1 MSFVMLTESQV
12 VQAQNGRHDDP
23 PDTPSKSRNTATT
36 SQPVQKAESLLSQK
50 METTARLFEIMSA
63 RSDIDHP
70 ICVECT
76 ELLVDGL
83 QKRLGSATK
92 ERDAYV
98 EFLRQ
103 ANADIPTDEEVQ
115 QAETD
120 LKGSLRMEGES
131 FAELQRLEKE
141 KTAMDDEILA
151 LEAESLQLD
160 KDEEAFW
167 AQRNSFA
174 VSLASFQNERDR
186 LNTRFD
192 HDAEQLERLQ
202 RTNVFNDIFN
212 IGHDGYH
219 GTINNLRLG
228 RSTERPA
235 EWAEINA
242 ALGQTCLLLATVAD
256 KLGFTFQGYELK
268 PLGSTSSIY
277 RLESSQAGTS
287 NDPSHPT
294 KVKKTEFPLYNS
306 GDHTFGFVGF
316 HGKFDQAMIHFLE
329 CVRQLG
335 EYVSRTSMQSPDGK
349 VANSLDLPYE
359 IRKDKINGVSIK
371 LSFGQDAEWTKACKY
386 MLTCCKFLLAH
397 ASIVS
402 GPTKQST

>member
-12 VQAQNGRHDDP
+12 VQAQNARHDD
-23 PDTPSKSRNTATT
+23 TPETPTKSRSSTT
-36 SQPVQKAESLLSQK
+36 TTQPVQKAETLSHK

-70 ICVECT
+70 ICIECT

-83 QKRLGSATK
+83 QKRLTSATK

-115 QAETD
+115 QAEAD
-120 LKGSLRMEGES
+120 LKDSLRTEEES

-141 KTAMDDEILA
+141 KAALDDELLA
-151 LEAESLQLD
+151 LEAESLELD
-160 KDEEAFW
+160 KEEDAFW
-167 AQRNSFA
+167 AQRNNFA
-174 VSLASFQNERDR
+174 VSLASFQSERDR
-186 LNTRFD
+186 LNARYD
-192 HDAEQLERLQ
+192 HDTEQLKRLQ

-228 RSTERPA
+228 RATDKPA

-242 ALGQTCLLLATVAD
+242 ALGQTCLLLVTVAD
-256 KLGFTFQGYELK
+256 KLGYTFQGLELK

-287 NDPSHPT
+287 NDPTHPT
-294 KVKKTEFPLYNS
+294 KVKKTEFPLYNT
-306 GDHTFGFVGF
+306 GDLTFGFVGF
-316 HGKFDQAMIHFLE
+316 HGKFDQAMIYLLE

-335 EYVSRTSMQSPDGK
+335 EYVSKTSMQSVDGK
-349 VANSLDLPYE
+349 VASPLTLPYE
-359 IRKDKINGVSIK
+359 IRKDKINGASVK
-371 LSFGQDAEWTKACKY
+371 QGFGQDAEWTKACKY

-397 ASIVS
+397 ASSVS
-402 GPTKQST
+402 GPTKKGT